1 METQDDEILMIH
13 PEEMKL
19 EVISAARQEDAEMRE
34 DDGADRKITD
44 DRGQMQLNLDGLR
57 ADRII
62 SGGMGSS
69 IDEQMTPNA
78 PMVSKTYRSES
89 LGNEDLRAPFSSR
102 NQSLRTGR
110 IMRSES
116 LFVPP
121 KISDS
126 LIEKTTKLHR
136 GAPAS
141 NFDHSLN
148 LK

>member
-1 METQDDEILMIH
+1 
-13 PEEMKL
+13 MK
-19 EVISAARQEDAEMRE
+19 IPATSTARQEDADMRE
-34 DDGADRKITD
+34 EDDADRKVTD
-44 DRGQMQLNLDGLR
+44 EGGLMLNLDGLR
-57 ADRII
+57 ADRLI
-62 SGGMGSS
+62 SGYMGSS
-69 IDEQMTPNA
+69 IDEYMTPIV
-78 PMVSKTYRSES
+78 PMLSKAYRSES
-89 LGNEDLRAPFSSR
+89 HGEEDLRAPFSSR
-102 NQSLRTGR
+102 NQSLRIGR

-136 GAPAS
+136 GALAS

>member
-1 METQDDEILMIH
+1 
-13 PEEMKL
+13 
-19 EVISAARQEDAEMRE
+19 MRE
-34 DDGADRKITD
+34 EDGADRKVTD
-44 DRGQMQLNLDGLR
+44 EGHMLLNLDGLR
-57 ADRII
+57 ADRLI

-69 IDEQMTPNA
+69 IEEQMTLNSPF
-78 PMVSKTYRSES
+78 VSKAYRSES
-89 LGNEDLRAPFSSR
+89 LGNEELRAPFSSR
-102 NQSLRTGR
+102 NQSLRIGR
-110 IMRSES
+110 MMRSES